1 MEDQFS
7 DKNGE
12 EKVFIAK
19 GPLNLMLGLVF

>member
-12 EKVFIAK
+12 ENVFIAK
-19 GPLNLMLGLVF
+19 GPLKLMPGLVF